1 MTPAASRSSFFAA
14 RSPQFAVRNSL
25 FAIVSALLLWTG
37 APRAF
42 AQPDV
47 TRMSGVP
54 LPVGDLAPGTVTV
67 RVLRGSL
74 ASPITAQ
81 PVELIGPGVQQNAT
95 TSEVGRAEFSGL
107 RPGVRVRARTTVAGA
122 VLESQE
128 FDIPAAGG
136 IRVMLVAPAST
147 AADPGGPAP
156 QAAAQ
161 PGSVSLGEQSRFVF
175 ELGDDGLSVFYIFQ
189 IVNRGTAAVQPSSP
203 IVFDLPADARGA
215 TVLQGSSPQAAVN
228 GRRLEVSGPFP
239 PGPTLVQV
247 GYTMPYSRP
256 NLTIAQRLP
265 VPLAEVMVIAQKTGA
280 MTVHSRQLAQHREMP
295 ADGQTYIVGRG
306 PRIDAGETITIDFNG
321 LPYHATWPRALALA
335 LAVAILAAGAWTS
348 MRRGGAAVP
357 ETSRRKK
364 LEGRRDR
371 LFTELTALEVQQR
384 ERALDPER
392 YAERRRELVNALE
405 RVYAELDDDGVGM
418 SRAS

>member
-1 MTPAASRSSFFAA
+1 MTAAA
-14 RSPQFAVRNSL
+14 RRCSLFVVRRSL
-25 FAIVSALLLWTG
+25 FAIVSALLLVAG
-37 APRAF
+37 APSGPARAF

-47 TRMSGVP
+47 TRMSGIP

-74 ASPITAQ
+74 ANPITGQ
-81 PVELIGPGVQQNAT
+81 SVELIGPGVQQSAT
-95 TSEVGRAEFSGL
+95 TSEAGRAEFSGL
-107 RPGVRVRARTTVAGA
+107 RAGVRVRARTTVAGA

-136 IRVMLVAPAST
+136 IRVMLVAGANI
-147 AADPGGPAP
+147 AADAGGPAP

-175 ELGDDGLSVFYIFQ
+175 ELDDDGLSVFYIFQ

-203 IVFDLPADARGA
+203 IVFELPADARGA
-215 TVLQGSSPQAAVN
+215 TVLQGSSPQASVS
-228 GRRLEVSGPFP
+228 GRRLEVSGPFA
-239 PGPTLVQV
+239 PGPTVVQV
-247 GYTMPYSRP
+247 GYTLPYSRP
-256 NLTIAQRLP
+256 NLTIAQTLP
-265 VPLAEVMVIAQKTGA
+265 VPLTAVMVIAQKAGA
-280 MTVHSRQLAQHREMP
+280 MAVHSRQLAQHREMP

-306 PRIDAGETITIDFNG
+306 PGIDAGGTLTIDFTG
-321 LPYHATWPRALALA
+321 LPYHATWPRTLALA
-335 LAVAILAAGAWTS
+335 LAVAILATGAWTS
-348 MRRGGAAVP
+348 MRRGGAGLS

-364 LEGRRDR
+364 LEARRDR
-371 LFTELTALEVQQR
+371 LFAELAVVEVQHR

-392 YAERRRELVNALE
+392 YAERRRELVTALE